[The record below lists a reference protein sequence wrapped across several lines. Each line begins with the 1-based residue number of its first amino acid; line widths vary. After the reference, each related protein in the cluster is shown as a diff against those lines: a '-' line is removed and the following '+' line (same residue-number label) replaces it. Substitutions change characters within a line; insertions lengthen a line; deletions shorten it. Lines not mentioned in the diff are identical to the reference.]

1 MNKDE
6 SISFAAL
13 ETFFQESI
21 RKYKDTELEDKL
33 FVVWKYLADNLTSF
47 LSKEWE

>member
-13 ETFFQESI
+13 EAFFQESI
-21 RKYKDTELEDKL
+21 RKYKDTGLEDKL
-33 FVVWKYLADNLTSF
+33 ISVWMYIDENLTSF
-47 LSKEWE
+47 LSNRQE